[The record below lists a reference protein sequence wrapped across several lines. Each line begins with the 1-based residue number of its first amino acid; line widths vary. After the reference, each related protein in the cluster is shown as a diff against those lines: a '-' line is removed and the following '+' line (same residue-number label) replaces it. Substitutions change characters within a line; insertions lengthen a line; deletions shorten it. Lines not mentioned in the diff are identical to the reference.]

1 IRSCSIIR
9 FHSLSTTVDPA
20 ACAINSRSR
29 LRLIRNLRR
38 VRRNRSRRWSGRAAH
53 RRLRRATGRRRG
65 PDCRAG
71 ARPARVAAFAQ
82 QQSARSPP
90 RSGRNRRRQQPA
102 QSPLRHRRLPDSPP
116 QLTES
121 SDRNRRPLGKS
132 GASAATAAATETVVE
147 LLRHHQVGADRRWP
161 RIVAVAVIVD
171 ILRQGV
177 QRRRHPGPDDLAGT
191 DGEGRP
197 AALQFRIVGPG
208 VGAAVHL
215 VVRIVAIVVRRRCSD
230 GSRASGGGGLFDVER
245 QSPAGTGTA
254 RMRWICCCCCC
265 SEPGPSAIEAAV
277 EAAAAAAAVE
287 AAADEAER
295 WPRSTISSGVG
306 ADHVTISDGHRPER
320 VGQHDGLQQQ
330 QDDAVKRKAAW
341 ERRPLVT
348 LTRNDPRR
356 CLHSPLGSNS
366 VVVPSTPTHNFS
378 LNHLVWGGW
387 RWRQREKKAIFFKN
401 EGRCCEKIGD
411 WRPCRQKRG
420 MGRWLKKNAMALARL
435 VTRQASQA
443 CLRAS
448 NSAERRSCWPGFV
461 DTALPPPPSSEPPPL
476 PPALLP
482 TMRTGPP
489 SFRSRNSR
497 STAKNAVPSSDTS
510 RDECKLNTNRRQ
522 VTADHGIPPSTTLM
536 SSGAASKV
544 YSAFLSIRPARQ
556 MSRLLSRPRKCSSSR
571 QKRPSDG
578 TARTNR
584 ESQAMASCLESKN
597 KNLNQNQKKN
607 QNQNKNLNQNQK
619 KSKSK
624 RAQEMQV
631 FVASID
637 RLADCALSVSRQS
650 PVVNSESMAD
660 EENQEPTV
668 EEEAAA
674 PPAQQEEEAEAAPPP
689 PPPPP
694 AEKPKQLHQG
704 ASFAEDE
711 SGRNEAQIRMEEEK
725 KKRMAK
731 MEEEMKEYEEMRKEE
746 REKLAQEIS
755 ELRSKREQRKQE
767 RAEEEKRLAELR
779 AVEEQKRRAEE
790 EERQRRKREEEAKR
804 KEEREK
810 KKKEAEERMK
820 SQSQRNF
827 TISKKSGGEADAK
840 KQAGASGADEAKQGK
855 SKEQLE
861 AEKKAALEQ
870 RVQPLN
876 IDGFSESQLQEKAK
890 ELFSK
895 IYSLE
900 GDKYD
905 LEQRFKGQNMEMVE
919 LTERAR
925 QMQKGGQKGS
935 SSKVQTAPDP
945 LSEKLGSIPP
955 KIVMYSQYERVKDH
969 RGFGER
975 QDLFKGPIYGIEYER
990 IKPSSKVILTES
1002 GPRAVEI
1009 TENGDEP
1016 APAAVEAADPPSAFD
1031 FVLLLLLRQ
1040 TRSHCRVPGAPPG
1053 QAESALRLSQADAA
1067 VVRTNWLGLLLLL
1080 LLRRRRRRQ
1089 RQRKLLMRL
1098 LDKQLFERRL
1108 LAPAARLSLSVGQA
1122 ELAGLQAE
1130 PQLLTGQPLGL
1141 IAGPQLTSLAEEPL
1155 VPPVSAATAAAAA
1168 AAAEVAIVVI
1178 EAVAAG
1184 SVTRIERR
1192 KSKKQITWHLAKIR
1206 TPTWPSRPVR
1216 PYDNPGEVSRA
1227 GSWAP
1232 TISWSLCDLGIID
1245 IPPATAD
1252 AAAGAAA
1259 DATGDIPAVGVG
1271 VADGDRVAEAS
1282 TLPAPLLPPLPPP
1295 PPPPLREPR
1304 QNRCRKPLPPR
1315 RFDVSDVDAAG
1326 RRFLSFGLAASPA
1339 EAAPA
1344 AADAESP
1351 ADALRLPMLSAEEQ
1365 VGSWFDDGLGDGR
1378 PELLNGAPRLLQDR
1392 TRCSSEPAS
1401 SLGSRPQPRLRPSS
1415 ASRSR
1420 RRCLPPLPPPPM
1432 VKADQ
1437 SSRPNAQMSAAEVAT
1452 EADAAPPSFTVNR
1465 SVRSIRQFSS
1475 VWEEVQD
1482 ALPVQVGQ
1490 PGRRLMRQAHQDLP
1504 IVQEAVALPQQK
1516 LSQVAAVDVLNH
1528 QGVAAL
1534 AGQVQ
1539 AQKAE
1544 HLRLCA
1550 VGALGAQLDVVH
1562 WQPQESFNVCGAGVS
1577 RQQLPETAAGSVP
1590 VNHLSDA
1597 SEFLVPKHVAL
1608 AVVIAPNPRISSRR
1622 THTKDRAS
1630 LRLKLRTRKLPSG
1643 IGPSTAVASSG
1654 AIS

>member
-177 QRRRHPGPDDLAGT
+177 QRRRHPGPDDLAGA

-208 VGAAVHL
+208 VGAAVRL

-230 GSRASGGGGLFDVER
+230 GSRASGGGLFDVER
-245 QSPAGTGTA
+245 QSPAG
-254 RMRWICCCCCC
+254 
-265 SEPGPSAIEAAV
+265 PGPSAIEAAV

-584 ESQAMASCLESKN
+584 ESQAMASCLQSQPSAFS
-597 KNLNQNQKKN
+597 L
-607 QNQNKNLNQNQK
+607 LLVG
-619 KSKSK
+619 
-624 RAQEMQV
+624 AQEMQV

-637 RLADCALSVSRQS
+637 RLADCALSVCRQS

-1031 FVLLLLLRQ
+1031 FVLLLRQ

-1053 QAESALRLSQADAA
+1053 KAESALRLSQADAA
-1067 VVRTNWLGLLLLL
+1067 VVRTNRLGLLLLL

-1108 LAPAARLSLSVGQA
+1108 LAPAARLGLSVGQA

-1168 AAAEVAIVVI
+1168 AAAKVAIVVI

-1184 SVTRIERR
+1184 SVTRIESR
-1192 KSKKQITWHLAKIR
+1192 KSKRQITWHLAKIR

-1282 TLPAPLLPPLPPP
+1282 TLPAPPLPPPP

-1304 QNRCRKPLPPR
+1304 QNRCRKPPPPR

-1326 RRFLSFGLAASPA
+1326 
-1339 EAAPA
+1339 
-1344 AADAESP
+1344 
-1351 ADALRLPMLSAEEQ
+1351 
-1365 VGSWFDDGLGDGR
+1365 
-1378 PELLNGAPRLLQDR
+1378 QDR

>member
-1 IRSCSIIR
+1 TQESKLA
-9 FHSLSTTVDPA
+9 LST
-20 ACAINSRSR
+20 NSGAKKPVCNRGGYN
-29 LRLIRNLRR
+29 IRNLRR

-230 GSRASGGGGLFDVER
+230 GSRASGGGLFDVER

-387 RWRQREKKAIFFKN
+387 RWRQREKNAIFFKN

-584 ESQAMASCLESKN
+584 ESQAMASCLQSQPSAFS
-597 KNLNQNQKKN
+597 L
-607 QNQNKNLNQNQK
+607 LLVG
-619 KSKSK
+619 
-624 RAQEMQV
+624 AQEMQV

-925 QMQKGGQKGS
+925 QMQKG
-935 SSKVQTAPDP
+935 DP

-990 IKPSSKVILTES
+990 IKPSSKIVLRAGR
-1002 GPRAVEI
+1002 GPSRA
-1009 TENGDEP
+1009 GRG
-1016 APAAVEAADPPSAFD
+1016 PSP
-1031 FVLLLLLRQ
+1031 R
-1040 TRSHCRVPGAPPG
+1040 THR
-1053 QAESALRLSQADAA
+1053 ERLSQADAA

-1108 LAPAARLSLSVGQA
+1108 LAPAARLGLSVGQA

-1192 KSKKQITWHLAKIR
+1192 KSKRQITWHLAKIR

-1295 PPPPLREPR
+1295 PPPPPLREPR

-1344 AADAESP
+1344 AADAPPSVAAACCPLRSRWQLVRRRTGRRQAGAAEWRAKTAAGPHQVFQRAGQLPGQQAAAQAETFLSQQVP
-1351 ADALRLPMLSAEEQ
+1351 APLPAAAAAAA
-1365 VGSWFDDGLGDGR
+1365 DGEGR
-1378 PELLNGAPRLLQDR
+1378 PEQQAERPDVGR
-1392 TRCSSEPAS
+1392 
-1401 SLGSRPQPRLRPSS
+1401 GSRHRG
-1415 ASRSR
+1415 R
-1420 RRCLPPLPPPPM
+1420 RR
-1432 VKADQ
+1432 
-1437 SSRPNAQMSAAEVAT
+1437 
-1452 EADAAPPSFTVNR
+1452 
-1465 SVRSIRQFSS
+1465 
-1475 VWEEVQD
+1475 D

-1577 RQQLPETAAGSVP
+1577 RQQLPETAAGSVT

-1597 SEFLVPKHVAL
+1597 SEFLVAEHVAL